1 MCIRDR
7 CRHIGKLLAGQA
19 DCERT
24 KRVHPGLLDTSAALA
39 DHMHHSRRIN
49 HGIGIGGYTDARNS
63 PGNCSQEFTLHGGFV
78 LFAWFAKTCLKID
91 ESGTDDTA
99 CRINLLISGEIIPCC
114 SRVDDKTLVD
124 EYVANRIVSRYW
136 INDTPVSNANL
147 HFMLPRFL
155 VIPLRQQAG
164 P

>member
-1 MCIRDR
+1 MVEWCQKHGQVKGARVLHSATHHKRIVDNLVGVTY
-7 CRHIGKLLAGQA
+7 CRASRVPQCGHIGELLAGQA

-24 KRVHPGLLDTSAALA
+24 KWVHPGLLDTTAALA
-39 DHMHHSRRIN
+39 DHMHHGWRIN

-78 LFAWFAKTCLKID
+78 LFARFAKTCLKID

-114 SRVDDKTLVD
+114 SRVDNKTLVD
-124 EYVANRIVSRYW
+124 E
-136 INDTPVSNANL
+136 
-147 HFMLPRFL
+147 
-155 VIPLRQQAG
+155 
-164 P
+164 